1 MPRLVLK
8 NVGGPGVVACFFG
21 GEVSDRNVIFFSIN
35 SSEKKPRLG
44 KKKPRLV
51 EKSRD

>member
-1 MPRLVLK
+1 MQRLVVK
-8 NVGGPGVVACFFG
+8 NVGGPGAVACFFG
-21 GEVSDRNVIFFSIN
+21 GEVADRNVFFSIN

-44 KKKPRLV
+44 EKKARLV